1 MSFYEEMEKSLSED
15 YEKGEHKKLENPREL
30 RTIITL
36 SHILKKL
43 DEIITSE
50 TSEKDLKSLIAL
62 AELTDFVID
71 NIKREKQK
79 QNHSSGS

>member
-1 MSFYEEMEKSLSED
+1 MSFYEEMEKSLRED

-43 DEIITSE
+43 DEIITYE

-71 NIKREKQK
+71 NINREK
-79 QNHSSGS
+79 